1 MGEVSTQ
8 FIILVRSLLEGTMF
22 EKKGIKTDFLNGE
35 LSHFFLEIR
44 NNFLKIVLEFLTIFF
59 SDFQTLQEKK
69 RRFMNAHNY
78 GGNFSGEMLWT
89 NF

>member
-1 MGEVSTQ
+1 VGEVSTQ

-44 NNFLKIVLEFLTIFF
+44 NNFLKIVLEFLTMIFLVIF
-59 SDFQTLQEKK
+59 KHCKK
-69 RRFMNAHNY
+69 RK
-78 GGNFSGEMLWT
+78 GDL
-89 NF
+89 

>member
-1 MGEVSTQ
+1 
-8 FIILVRSLLEGTMF
+8 LK
-22 EKKGIKTDFLNGE
+22 KKGIKTDFLNGE
-35 LSHFFLEIR
+35 LSHFFLEII
-44 NNFLKIVLEFLTIFF
+44 FLKIVLGFLTMNFF
-59 SDFQTLQEKK
+59 SDSQTLQEKK